1 MATFNWV
8 ISTLEQDLQPA
19 DMDGAIIV
27 SHWRCTAEQTEG
39 TGDDAV
45 TEAEAQSWVWAN
57 GVDQSE
63 TETALQ
69 ANITAQM
76 NPTEAS
82 GVPW

>member
-1 MATFNWV
+1 MKAGPEVDCGCKHIRMIGLTYDASASDFV
-8 ISTLEQDLQPA
+8 A
-19 DMDGAIIV
+19 Y
-27 SHWRCTAEQTEG
+27 
-39 TGDDAV
+39 DAV

-69 ANITAQM
+69 ANITAQI

-82 GVPW
+82 GVPWSS